1 MDVRVISTSEL
12 GDRSYV
18 VTAGDDAV
26 VIDAQRDIARVLAI
40 LAECGAQA
48 RLVLETHIHND
59 YVTGGHAL
67 AARTGARY
75 GVAADDEVE
84 FERVALHDGD
94 VLDAGAL
101 RVTVIATPG
110 HTDHHLAFAVA
121 DTADPDGLPAV
132 FTGGSLLYGSVGRTD
147 LVDPNRT
154 HELTHAQYHSAR
166 RLARE
171 LPADTA
177 VYPTHGFGSFCS
189 AGPATGG
196 DTSTIGAELQRN
208 DALTTE
214 DEQRFVD
221 TLIANLTA
229 YPAYYAHMGALNRR
243 GPAEPDLTPPRPVDT
258 AELARRLAAGEW
270 VVDLRNRI
278 AYAADHLAAT
288 VSVEL
293 GDQFSTYVG
302 WLSPWGAALTL
313 VGESPDQIAEA
324 RLQLVRIG
332 VDDVAGAATGSPA
345 DLAGAG
351 ARRSYPRVDFARA
364 ADEMDADDVLV
375 DVRRADEYADGH
387 VRGAVHVPID
397 QLVRRVDELPAGRL
411 WVHCASGFRASIAAS
426 LLERAGRWVVH
437 IDDDYD
443 KAAPAGLPIETGEG
457 QAATSIN

>member
-18 VTAGDDAV
+18 VAAGGDAV
-26 VIDAQRDIARVLAI
+26 VVDAQRDIDRVLAVVDE
-40 LAECGAQA
+40 LGAQV

-75 GVAADDEVE
+75 GVAADDPVD
-84 FERVALHDGD
+84 FDRLGLHDGD
-94 VLDAGAL
+94 VIDAGSL
-101 RVTVIATPG
+101 RVRVVATPG

-121 DTADPDGLPAV
+121 DTADQSGLSAL

-147 LVDPNRT
+147 LVDPART
-154 HELTHAQYHSAR
+154 LELTHAQYHSAR

-171 LPADTA
+171 LPPDTA

-189 AGPATGG
+189 AGSATGG

-229 YPAYYAHMGALNRR
+229 YPAYYAHMAPLNRQ
-243 GPAEPDLTPPRPVDT
+243 GPAAPDLAPPRPVDA

-270 VVDLRNRI
+270 VVDLRNRV

-302 WLSPWGAALTL
+302 WLSPWAGPLTL
-313 VGESPDQIAEA
+313 IGESPDQIAEA

-332 VDDVAGAATGSPA
+332 VDEVAGAATGAP
-345 DLAGAG
+345 DQLAVSE
-351 ARRSYPRVDFARA
+351 ARRSYPRVDFAKA
-364 ADEMDADDVLV
+364 VGDMGADDVMV
-375 DVRRADEYADGH
+375 DVRRDDEYASGH
-387 VRGAVHVPID
+387 VRGAAHVPLD
-397 QLVRRVDELPAGRL
+397 QLIARVDELPAGRL

-426 LLERAGRWVVH
+426 LLERAGRAVVH
-437 IDDDYD
+437 IDDDYE
-443 KAAPAGLPIETGEG
+443 KAAPAGLPIET
-457 QAATSIN
+457 AAAPIR